1 MALRFI
7 PCMNPFH
14 WTKDELAAEWRYRRE
29 ERIGILCGSATPT
42 PEQEALARAEA
53 DEAVRRLREEQ

>member
-1 MALRFI
+1 
-7 PCMNPFH
+7 MNPFH